1 MRFEIEKEK
10 TKRTIMHFIWKERE
24 EEKKKSPAII
34 QPPYIV
40 THHTI
45 RKSTWWRFQKT
56 TEGYVWAPGGVTC
69 AA

>member
-1 MRFEIEKEK
+1 MRIEIEKEK
-10 TKRTIMHFIWKERE
+10 TKDNCAFYLERE
-24 EEKKKSPAII
+24 REEKKKPPAII

>member
-1 MRFEIEKEK
+1 MRIEIEKKKQRGQSCILFGKREK
-10 TKRTIMHFIWKERE
+10 EG
-24 EEKKKSPAII
+24 KKKPPAII